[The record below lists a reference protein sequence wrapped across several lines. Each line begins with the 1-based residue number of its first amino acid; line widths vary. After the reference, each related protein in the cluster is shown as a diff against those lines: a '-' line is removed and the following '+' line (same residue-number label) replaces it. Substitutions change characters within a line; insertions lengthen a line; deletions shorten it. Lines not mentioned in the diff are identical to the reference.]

1 MLITS
6 NNVSPT
12 RTKRVGNKSSKKA
25 HRVFSRHFLSNLTPV
40 KFQLGINITKAV
52 SRSSMIFFKKT
63 LTLFGPSIK
72 SKLDLSSFV
81 FDSRMTFMAV
91 RFGFYNCFSR
101 ESIYF
106 LREARRSILCHLPM
120 SNFRHGSAFGYITSL
135 SKNGQESNN

>member
-1 MLITS
+1 MYRQQERKELAT
-6 NNVSPT
+6 NLQKSPSGIF
-12 RTKRVGNKSSKKA
+12 KRVFKQFNSSQVSIRYK
-25 HRVFSRHFLSNLTPV
+25 HCNCSLTED
-40 KFQLGINITKAV
+40 QW
-52 SRSSMIFFKKT
+52 SFKKT

>member
-1 MLITS
+1 MYRQQERKELATNLQKNPSDIF
-6 NNVSPT
+6 
-12 RTKRVGNKSSKKA
+12 KRVFKQFNSSQVSIRYKLCNC
-25 HRVFSRHFLSNLTPV
+25 SLTED
-40 KFQLGINITKAV
+40 QW
-52 SRSSMIFFKKT
+52 SFKKT

-81 FDSRMTFMAV
+81 FNSRMTFMAV